1 MFDADN
7 SYHHVFRLYG
17 KNNGVLLTDVMD
29 IYTLELEKLPETA
42 GSGEKEGELLDW
54 LPAETVRKYTGL
66 DENSMHLNPGK
77 ERVMMSLSK
86 DGKKTKAAKRLDELG
101 ISYEYIRYSVD
112 SGNLSA
118 EHAADD
124 MDLPYEVIYKT
135 LVLRGDK
142 TGVLEACIP
151 AGFDLDT
158 EVLAQLSGNGKVA
171 MVNKNEL
178 FVLTGY
184 VMGGCSPIKSGR
196 QYPVYI
202 HEDATNHE
210 KIAINAGE
218 RGLMFFMSPNDIRKA
233 VKVQFGNI
241 ARKKPEAV

>member
-1 MFDADN
+1 MI
-7 SYHHVFRLYG
+7 
-17 KNNGVLLTDVMD
+17 K
-29 IYTLELEKLPETA
+29 P
-42 GSGEKEGELLDW
+42 
-54 LPAETVRKYTGL
+54 
-66 DENSMHLNPGK
+66 
-77 ERVMMSLSK
+77 SK

-101 ISYEYIRYSVD
+101 ISYELIRYGVD
-112 SGNLSA
+112 SGDLSA

-124 MDLPYEVIYKT
+124 MGLPYEVIYKT

-158 EVLAQLSGNGKVA
+158 EALARLSGNGKVT

-184 VMGGCSPIKSGR
+184 VMGGCSPIKSGK

-202 HEDATNHE
+202 YEDAANHE
-210 KIAINAGE
+210 KIAVNAGE
-218 RGLMFFMSPNDIRKA
+218 RGLMFYMSPRDLGKA
-233 VKVQFGNI
+233 IKVQFGNI
-241 ARKKPEAV
+241 AKKKMDPA